1 MQHWLTRHVT
11 VVLVESAV
19 YWAMLSTLL
28 ACSGAGAAAA
38 IELSGRIVLA
48 SLLITFATFM
58 AALLVPALRRRI
70 GWGGVAALFLCT
82 LFHPGLL
89 FSTLR
94 GDCGYTARW
103 LALGSIPLV
112 LGLFAFLVYR
122 GQRRLA
128 AASALPG

>member
-11 VVLVESAV
+11 VFLVESAV

-94 GDCGYTARW
+94 GDCGFTARW
-103 LALGSIPLV
+103 AALGFLPIV
-112 LGLFAFLVYR
+112 AGLFVYLL
-122 GQRRLA
+122 RRR
-128 AASALPG
+128 ASAAKAAG